1 MRALTD
7 SLAPSNLRLLVAEVV
22 ELVDTLASG
31 ASGGNPVEVQVLSSA
46 PIEKPLI
53 CPLLSF
59 TPSILRAIVTQCW
72 Q

>member
-1 MRALTD
+1 
-7 SLAPSNLRLLVAEVV
+7 
-22 ELVDTLASG
+22 
-31 ASGGNPVEVQVLSSA
+31 VEVQVLSSA